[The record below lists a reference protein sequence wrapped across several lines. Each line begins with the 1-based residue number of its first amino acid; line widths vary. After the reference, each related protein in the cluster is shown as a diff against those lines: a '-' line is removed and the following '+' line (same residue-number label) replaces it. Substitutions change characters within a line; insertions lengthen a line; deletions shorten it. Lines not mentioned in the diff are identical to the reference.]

1 MAVARLWLAKISWFF
16 LPLAVLLLG
25 RAFWLHYAKRQG
37 APWTR
42 WVTWTATL
50 VSVGLWLP
58 RVWMILSL
66 WSLYADQ
73 SREAGHFAM
82 RARRNLGSRILPA
95 SYRAFGFPHSVI
107 PAVDGPI

>member
-1 MAVARLWLAKISWFF
+1 VKSIARESAVAVLASVPWCCVVPAALSLLSFTGMAVARLWLAKISWFF

-66 WSLYADQ
+66 
-73 SREAGHFAM
+73 
-82 RARRNLGSRILPA
+82 
-95 SYRAFGFPHSVI
+95 
-107 PAVDGPI
+107 